1 MSQENME
8 IVRAIH
14 PPSGTDLAELYAL
27 EGTAERIEAVAPLF
41 DPEFEFEA
49 HGGVGE
55 RLRGRGLQ
63 ALTEAW
69 REWTQPFEIF
79 RTEVEGFIDVDDDRV
94 LVLIRDH
101 TRPRGTDAE
110 IESLGCNL
118 WTLRDGRIARIDF
131 YPTRS
136 QGLEAAGLRE

>member
-1 MSQENME
+1 MSQENVE
-8 IVRAIH
+8 IVRAIQ
-14 PPSGTDLAELYAL
+14 PPSGTELTEVYVL
-27 EGTAERIEAVAPLF
+27 EGAAERIKAVAPHF

-55 RLRGRGLQ
+55 RMRGRGLQ
-63 ALTEAW
+63 ALAEAW
-69 REWTQPFEIF
+69 WEWMQPFEIF

-110 IESLGCNL
+110 IESVGCNL
-118 WTLRDGRIARIDF
+118 WTLRNGRITRIDF

>member
-1 MSQENME
+1 MSQENVE
-8 IVRAIH
+8 IVRAIQ
-14 PPSGTDLAELYAL
+14 PRSGTDLTEFYAL
-27 EGTAERIEAVAPLF
+27 EGAAERIEAAAPLF

-69 REWTQPFEIF
+69 GEWTQPFEVF

-118 WTLRDGRIARIDF
+118 WTLRAGRIARIDF

-136 QGLEAAGLRE
+136 QALEAAGLSE